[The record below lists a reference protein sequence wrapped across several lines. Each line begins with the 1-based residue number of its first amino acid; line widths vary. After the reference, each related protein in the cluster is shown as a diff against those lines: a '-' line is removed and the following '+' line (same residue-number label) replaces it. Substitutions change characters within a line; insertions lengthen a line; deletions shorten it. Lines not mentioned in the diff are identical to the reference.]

1 MAYKWVVVKIEVPF
15 RVLDI
20 IRRLI
25 LGHPKRAQKFDNYP
39 SILTLLS
46 LLITT
51 LNPKPYNPGDPFKG
65 TLLKRRLLR
74 ASRPPAG
81 HSHVLLLRL

>member
-51 LNPKPYNPGDPFKG
+51 LNPITLEIPSKEPY
-65 TLLKRRLLR
+65 LKEGSFVQ
-74 ASRPPAG
+74 AD
-81 HSHVLLLRL
+81 LLLATVMFSF